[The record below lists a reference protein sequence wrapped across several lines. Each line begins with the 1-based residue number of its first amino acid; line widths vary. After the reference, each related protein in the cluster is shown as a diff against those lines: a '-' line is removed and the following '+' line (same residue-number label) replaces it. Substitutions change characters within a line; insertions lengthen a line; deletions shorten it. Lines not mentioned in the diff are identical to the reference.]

1 VSRSKKLQTAAAEER
16 RKHPGATVEV
26 WAMDEHR
33 IGLKPITRGVWAP
46 IGERPIA
53 LGHHR
58 FEWLYVT
65 GFVEPASGRTVW
77 NVSNAVC
84 KEMFGLILADFAK
97 AVGAGARKRIVLQ
110 LDNAG
115 WHGPR
120 TWPRPTAS
128 ASSSDPPT
136 PPNCSRPSICGPS
149 STNRSPT
156 AASRQSRA
164 STRRSAIAASP
175 CPAARHYPKQH
186 AVPLVATSASAELI
200 SRRWYQWRASRRA
213 PATPTRCVRRLT
225 RNFNGRWKRRC
236 REGLSRYERSAG
248 RAQFKAPE
256 VNLTKA
262 IQLAEADKNT
272 GVLAHIARAGSPSDG
287 ALPRSLLAVLLAV
300 R

>member
-1 VSRSKKLQTAAAEER
+1 MPRSKKLQTAAAEER

-65 GFVEPASGRTVW
+65 GFVEPTSGRTVW

-84 KEMFGLILADFAK
+84 KEMFELILADFAE
-97 AVGAGARKRIVLQ
+97 AVGAGAKKRIVLQ
-110 LDNAG
+110 LESGGTAQ
-115 WHGPR
+115 R
-120 TWPRPTAS
+120 TWPPTAS
-128 ASSSDPPT
+128 ASSSNPPT
-136 PPNCSRPSICGPS
+136 APNCSRPSICGRS

-175 CPAARHYPKQH
+175 
-186 AVPLVATSASAELI
+186 L
-200 SRRWYQWRASRRA
+200 
-213 PATPTRCVRRLT
+213 
-225 RNFNGRWKRRC
+225 
-236 REGLSRYERSAG
+236 
-248 RAQFKAPE
+248 
-256 VNLTKA
+256 
-262 IQLAEADKNT
+262 
-272 GVLAHIARAGSPSDG
+272 PS
-287 ALPRSLLAVLLAV
+287 SKT
-300 R
+300 